1 MTDDSA
7 QVTGKE
13 SDSSLLHRISELI
26 DQEHRLRQ
34 EMQDGAD
41 AETRSADREQLAQAE
56 IALDQCWDLLR
67 QRQARRSKGED
78 PDGASVRPVSEVENY
93 LQ

>member
-1 MTDDSA
+1 MTDDPA
-7 QVTGKE
+7 QGSGKE
-13 SDSSLLHRISELI
+13 SDSSLLQRISELI

-34 EMQDGAD
+34 EMQGAD
-41 AETRSADREQLAQAE
+41 PQTRAADREQLAQAE

-67 QRQARRSKGED
+67 QRQARRTRGEN
-78 PDGASVRPVSEVENY
+78 PDDASVRPVAEVENY